1 MADRSESPK
10 SVSAVPRPS
19 GPLAKRHTSIYK
31 GANCGIHRRTGAE
44 KTLRPTIFAGAQLM
58 SREWSITAVLVLMG
72 ALQSPVVMADSA
84 SDQLD
89 DLDREEFNNSLG
101 KAEKCSSERDFEC
114 VSKNLKRAKGYVV
127 DASDR
132 EKLKRAW
139 AQLELD
145 KQNVFSDDAKSKYE
159 SQKRSLEANN
169 QRLQEENAEL
179 ARSNRLQAADNSRR
193 IAQQKREEPRAL
205 SITESV
211 QLGMAQS
218 QRDQAR
224 INQIHNNS
232 MQQLH
237 EQQRAN
243 AAARQPVASKE
254 APRSERPA
262 RSERTPDEVSAPPV
276 ARSSSNETVVASTT
290 ATRKVA
296 ETKKPQ
302 APGLDALAFCWQNK
316 KSNWFCDGRVDETTI
331 GEKNLEAQLS
341 SVGCKSPSRLTSSPI
356 TLVSVRVSKRE
367 PQTGWLYRCG
377 DKLQAGDTGPATW
390 NRDIRRFWS
399 GINF

>member
-1 MADRSESPK
+1 
-10 SVSAVPRPS
+10 
-19 GPLAKRHTSIYK
+19 
-31 GANCGIHRRTGAE
+31 
-44 KTLRPTIFAGAQLM
+44 
-58 SREWSITAVLVLMG
+58 MG
-72 ALQSPVVMADSA
+72 ALQSPVVLADSA

-89 DLDREEFNNSLG
+89 DLDREEFNSSLS
-101 KAEKCSSERDFEC
+101 KAKKCSSERDFEC
-114 VSKNLKRAKGYVV
+114 VSKHLKRAKGYVV
-127 DASDR
+127 DSSDR
-132 EKLKRAW
+132 ETLKHAW

-145 KQNVFSDDAKSKYE
+145 KQHVFSDDAKSKYE
-159 SQKRSLEANN
+159 NQKRSLEANS

-193 IAQQKREEPRAL
+193 IAQQQREEPRAL

-224 INQIHNNS
+224 IDQIHNHS

-243 AAARQPVASKE
+243 AAARQPLPSRE
-254 APRSERPA
+254 SPRAERPA
-262 RSERTPDEVSAPPV
+262 KPQRNSDEVPSSTAS
-276 ARSSSNETVVASTT
+276 RSSSDEVVVASTT

-296 ETKKPQ
+296 ETKKPE
-302 APGLDALAFCWQNK
+302 APVLDALAFCWQNK
-316 KSNWFCDGRVDETTI
+316 KSNWFCDGRVDETSM
-331 GEKNLEAQLS
+331 GDKNLDAQLS
-341 SVGCKSPSRLTSSPI
+341 NVGCKSPSRLTSSQI
-356 TLVSVRVSKRE
+356 TLTSVRVSKRE

-399 GINF
+399 GINY